1 MKEFIVEWYASGYCG
16 NFKYSVIAND
26 LEEAKIIW
34 DEFVSSNDKLSY
46 SWGKAKRGVKNHYG
60 GYIRW
65 KEIGESSKEI
75 GCYKMKFDYWNTS
88 SDNLMD

>member
-16 NFKYSVIAND
+16 SFKYSVIAND

-46 SWGKAKRGVKNHYG
+46 SWGK
-60 GYIRW
+60 
-65 KEIGESSKEI
+65 S
-75 GCYKMKFDYWNTS
+75 
-88 SDNLMD
+88 